1 MREPINFL
9 GLRRAC
15 FVLSIAA
22 IVVGVGS
29 AIMRGG
35 VNLGIDFQGGA
46 HIVAKFSEP
55 VTTAEAAATLETIG
69 VLRPKIVTAPENE
82 LLIDTVVHEAGIG
95 QRIVQALRDNHSVAD
110 ISITEVGANVG
121 QDLQRAG
128 IIMIVL
134 SLGLLLLYVSFRFE
148 WRFAVGAIVALVHD
162 VLITVGLFA
171 VLGLEINLPTLAAF
185 LAVVGY
191 SVNDTIVV
199 YDRIRENQR
208 LLRGMRFP
216 DLINTSITQMLTR
229 TLLTSLT
236 TLVVVGMLFAEA
248 GPGELRTFSIAL
260 IFGIIVGTYSSI
272 YIASPL
278 VLMLRP
284 RVTTAE

>member
-9 GLRRAC
+9 GVRRAC
-15 FVLSIAA
+15 FVISIALIATGIASA
-22 IVVGVGS
+22 IV
-29 AIMRGG
+29 RGG
-35 VNLGIDFQGGA
+35 PNLGIDFQGGV
-46 HIVAKFSEP
+46 HIVAKFAEP
-55 VTTAEAAATLETIG
+55 VGIADAAATLETVG
-69 VLRPKIVTAPENE
+69 VPRPKIVEAPENE

-95 QRIVQALRDNHSVAD
+95 QRIVQALRDHHPVED

-121 QDLQRAG
+121 QDLQRTA

-134 SLGLLLLYVSFRFE
+134 SLGLVLLYVTLRFE
-148 WRFAVGAIVALVHD
+148 WRFAVGAIAALVHD

-171 VLGLEINLPTLAAF
+171 ALGLEINLPTLAAF

-199 YDRIRENQR
+199 FDRIRENQR

-236 TLVVVGMLFAEA
+236 TLAVVVLLFAEA
-248 GPGELRTFSIAL
+248 GPGELRTFSLAL